1 MKTIHL
7 PTSEE
12 LLVPSPRQFLLRR
25 TLGHRGIIIGGIILG
40 LIIIASLL
48 APFLTSQDPYQ
59 QDLAARLIKPV
70 WQLKGHWSHPL
81 GTDGLG
87 RDYWSRLLYGGRI
100 SLLIGIAAALL
111 SGIIGTALG
120 VVAGYF
126 GGKTDM
132 LITYLITVRLSVP
145 SILVALA
152 VISLV
157 GGSLHIVVLV
167 LGFLLWDRFAV
178 VIRSATMQIRSLDYV
193 KAARASGFSTFRII
207 MVEIMPNVLNQLTVI
222 ATLEM
227 AHAILLEAALSFLGI
242 GVQPPMP
249 SWGLMISEGKNY
261 MFFDPW
267 LVAIPGLFLFLLVM
281 SINLLGDGLRDVTAV
296 ETKE

>member
-1 MKTIHL
+1 MKTNHL
-7 PTSEE
+7 PASEE
-12 LLVPSPRQFLLRR
+12 LLGPSPGQLLLRR

-40 LIIIASLL
+40 LIIFASIL
-48 APFLTSQDPYQ
+48 APFFTSQDPYQ

-70 WQLKGHWSHPL
+70 WQFKGHWSHPL

-87 RDYWSRLLYGGRI
+87 RDYWSRILYGGRI

-111 SGIIGTALG
+111 SGIIGTTLG

-132 LITYLITVRLSVP
+132 FITYFITVRLSVP

-152 VISLV
+152 VISMV
-157 GGSLHIVVLV
+157 GGSLQVVIMV

-193 KAARASGFSTFRII
+193 KAARASGFSTLRII

-242 GVQPPMP
+242 GVQPPTP

-267 LVAIPGLFLFLLVM
+267 LVGIPGLFLFLLVM

>member
-1 MKTIHL
+1 MKTTHL
-7 PTSEE
+7 STAEE
-12 LLVPSPRQFLLRR
+12 LLGPSPRQMLFRR
-25 TLGHRGIIIGGIILG
+25 SLGHRGIVIGGIILG
-40 LIIIASLL
+40 VLILATLL
-48 APFLTSQDPYQ
+48 APLLTSQDPYQ
-59 QDLAARLIKPV
+59 QDLATRLVKPV
-70 WQLKGHWSHPL
+70 WQITGYWAHPL

-87 RDYWSRLLYGGRI
+87 RDYWSRILYGGRI
-100 SLLIGIAAALL
+100 SLLIGIATALL
-111 SGIIGTALG
+111 SGTIGTALG
-120 VVAGYF
+120 VIAGYF

-132 LITYLITVRLSVP
+132 FITYLITVRLSVP
-145 SILVALA
+145 SILVAMA

-157 GGSLHIVVLV
+157 GGSLQVVILV

-207 MVEIMPNVLNQLTVI
+207 MVEIMPNVLNHLTVI

-267 LVAIPGLFLFLLVM
+267 LVGIPGVFLFLLVM

-296 ETKE
+296 ET